1 MRLTLFFSIP
11 QKYVLRPI
19 ILINKTCKF
28 SILQVTTA
36 GKFNTGHDLNS
47 PIGNQMTGRSNSVR
61 KIIRYRLDY
70 RGSIL
75 NTGWIS
81 HLAATSER
89 LCFCFPYSESTI
101 QRR

>member
-1 MRLTLFFSIP
+1 M
-11 QKYVLRPI
+11 LRHI

-36 GKFNTGHDLNS
+36 DQFNTGHNLNS
-47 PIGNQMTGRSNSVR
+47 PIEIQMTGRSNSIR

-75 NTGWIS
+75 STG
-81 HLAATSER
+81 
-89 LCFCFPYSESTI
+89 
-101 QRR
+101 

>member
-1 MRLTLFFSIP
+1 MCLTLFLFLP
-11 QKYVLRPI
+11 KKHVLRPTT
-19 ILINKTCKF
+19 LINKTCKF

-36 GKFNTGHDLNS
+36 DQFNTGHNLNS
-47 PIGNQMTGRSNSVR
+47 PIEIQMTGRSDTVR

-75 NTGWIS
+75 STCWIS

-89 LCFCFPYSESTI
+89 LCVCFPYC
-101 QRR
+101 